1 MCHATILLDTD
12 KTVLYTTH
20 HPRASS
26 KAYQGREE
34 GGRGCDRVSS
44 RVRGDL
50 KLEAHE
56 RRETRQVSPAHHPI
70 CRSHSGFMFQS
81 MWISRYVC
89 KLLDGRGGDSESRE
103 TNLTIGFPVVF
114 PPRSVAHVRAT
125 ENPRPAVLGCK
136 GMKCFCARGRI
147 FAVVVE
153 SEVRPTWSGTN
164 WKA

>member
-1 MCHATILLDTD
+1 MS
-12 KTVLYTTH
+12 
-20 HPRASS
+20 RAI
-26 KAYQGREE
+26 GR
-34 GGRGCDRVSS
+34 RGCDRLPS
-44 RVRGDL
+44 RARGGL

-125 ENPRPAVLGCK
+125 ENPRPAVLGCILHLLLLTFK
-136 GMKCFCARGRI
+136 TSRNSPFALVLRLVCAGLLMPSRTMR
-147 FAVVVE
+147 
-153 SEVRPTWSGTN
+153 
-164 WKA
+164 K

>member
-1 MCHATILLDTD
+1 ML
-12 KTVLYTTH
+12 
-20 HPRASS
+20 
-26 KAYQGREE
+26 
-34 GGRGCDRVSS
+34 S

-70 CRSHSGFMFQS
+70 CRSHSEFMFQS

-125 ENPRPAVLGCK
+125 ENPRPAVLGCT
-136 GMKCFCARGRI
+136 GARYSSDLLKKADILRLGDML
-147 FAVVVE
+147 VE
-153 SEVRPTWSGTN
+153 WRRG
-164 WKA
+164 

>member
-1 MCHATILLDTD
+1 M
-12 KTVLYTTH
+12 
-20 HPRASS
+20 
-26 KAYQGREE
+26 
-34 GGRGCDRVSS
+34 SS

-70 CRSHSGFMFQS
+70 CRSHSEFMFQS

-125 ENPRPAVLGCK
+125 ENLRPAVLGCK
-136 GMKCFCARGRI
+136 RNAYRPVETRGQRRCQGR
-147 FAVVVE
+147 ALNPVA
-153 SEVRPTWSGTN
+153 SNRWSGEVTFIYSLIVSH
-164 WKA
+164 ALPDSS

>member
-1 MCHATILLDTD
+1 M
-12 KTVLYTTH
+12 
-20 HPRASS
+20 
-26 KAYQGREE
+26 
-34 GGRGCDRVSS
+34 SS

-70 CRSHSGFMFQS
+70 CRSHSEFMFQS

-103 TNLTIGFPVVF
+103 TNLTIGFPVGF

-125 ENPRPAVLGCK
+125 ENPRPAVLGCSTD
-136 GMKCFCARGRI
+136 R
-147 FAVVVE
+147 
-153 SEVRPTWSGTN
+153 T
-164 WKA
+164 

>member
-1 MCHATILLDTD
+1 M
-12 KTVLYTTH
+12 
-20 HPRASS
+20 
-26 KAYQGREE
+26 
-34 GGRGCDRVSS
+34 GCDRVSS

-70 CRSHSGFMFQS
+70 CRSHSEFMFQS

-114 PPRSVAHVRAT
+114 PPRSVAHVSAT
-125 ENPRPAVLGCK
+125 ENPRPAVWGCTMLIGLGEILSSYNVTPWLPYLK
-136 GMKCFCARGRI
+136 PQAASRVTTEPWLSDDTDMLVLYTPLRAS
-147 FAVVVE
+147 E
-153 SEVRPTWSGTN
+153 SLHCLFRSCDWVSQ
-164 WKA
+164 

>member
-1 MCHATILLDTD
+1 M
-12 KTVLYTTH
+12 
-20 HPRASS
+20 
-26 KAYQGREE
+26 
-34 GGRGCDRVSS
+34 SS

-70 CRSHSGFMFQS
+70 YRSHSEFMFQS

-89 KLLDGRGGDSESRE
+89 NLLDGRGGDSESRE

-125 ENPRPAVLGCK
+125 ENPRPAVLGCTPPIP
-136 GMKCFCARGRI
+136 CAVCPLYIPCPLNLKTRI
-147 FAVVVE
+147 FR
-153 SEVRPTWSGTN
+153 SC
-164 WKA
+164 